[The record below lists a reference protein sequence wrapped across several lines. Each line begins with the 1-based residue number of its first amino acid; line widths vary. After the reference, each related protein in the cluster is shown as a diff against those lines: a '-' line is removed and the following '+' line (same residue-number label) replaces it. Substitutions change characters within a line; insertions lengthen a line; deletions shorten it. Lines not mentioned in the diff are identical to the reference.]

1 MYRFIQTQKLV
12 YSILLTLLSA
22 HGMLAQNTL
31 KYDSIK
37 GSPGATIEQVAWLEG
52 HWRGQ
57 AFGGQ
62 IDEIWSPPVA
72 KSMMFAFQ
80 AENNDKVTFYEFG
93 TITEENGTLI
103 FRFKHFHEDLKGW
116 EEKDE
121 RLIRKL
127 VKITKD
133 RAYFNSFTFERISDN
148 EINVY
153 VLFKKD
159 SGETY
164 EMKFNYQRVG

>member
-1 MYRFIQTQKLV
+1 M
-12 YSILLTLLSA
+12 TLLKPTLKFAFLASLFLTSYQA
-22 HGMLAQNTL
+22 NAQNTL
-31 KYDSIK
+31 KYDSVK
-37 GSPGATIEQVAWLEG
+37 GSPRASIDQAAWLTGRWQGE
-52 HWRGQ
+52 

-62 IDEIWSPPVA
+62 INEVWSPPVA

-80 AENNDKVTFYEFG
+80 AENDGKVTFYEFG
-93 TITEENGTLI
+93 TITEENNTLLL
-103 FRFKHFHEDLKGW
+103 RFKHFHSDLKGW
-116 EEKDE
+116 EEKDD

-127 VKITKD
+127 VRVTQN
-133 RAYFNSFTFERISDN
+133 RVYFNSFTFERVSDD

-164 EMKFNYQRVG
+164 EMK